1 MTQYREEKIR
11 MINDRKRQVDSI
23 KYFIDKGNYSK
34 ATSEIIH
41 YLDKNPSDMYG
52 QFLHGRLLVLMND
65 YENAKQVFSTVAS
78 SESKNRYTALVEL
91 GNIAKLEGKIDKAR
105 EYYKR
110 AIEKSPNTEFDAI
123 FALSD
128 LERQQRNY
136 DEALKVLNLLDNYNV
151 SAKIEKVKILIE
163 QGKRSIAET
172 MLFATT
178 PINRYQERQIALEK
192 GKLSRLKGEW
202 TKAKFYYLEAK
213 EALEKDEV
221 YYQTLYEEAKLAMYL
236 GNYDEVVDNCEEL
249 YTTKRS
255 FNKEI
260 NLMLAQAKQIQGKY
274 KSALENYHLAIDST
288 NDNIHYESCY
298 HLGLMEFMMGNL
310 EEAKNHLKIS
320 LGGNKISKSEVY
332 QKLIGI
338 LLKEKKYKDARVYL
352 DKLKEVYSEAT
363 SYPYTLDAI
372 ELLIDKNT
380 GKQLPRRDKAV
391 YINKQVIK
399 YNKMQAIHHIKTRH
413 QTTNTTSSGFSK
425 TINIDTLYE
434 IIRHQ
439 MTTENMINEDI
450 FDIYEIDYPRA
461 GYDRETM
468 ELVDRIRV
476 IVIPGTKDII
486 TMYPCHSSKT
496 PRQGDI
502 SKIFQQDTI
511 NKNPA
516 IAKNKQNDRISRFY
530 QRYNKNNN

>member
-1 MTQYREEKIR
+1 MAQYSEEKIR
-11 MINDRKRQVDSI
+11 KISDRKRQVDSI

-52 QFLHGRLLVLMND
+52 HFLHGRLLVLMND
-65 YENAKQVFSTVAS
+65 FENAKQVFSKVAS
-78 SESKNRYTALVEL
+78 SESKNRYSALVEL
-91 GNIAKLEGKIDKAR
+91 GNVAKLEGKIDKAR

-110 AIEKSPNTEFDAI
+110 AIEKSPNTEIDAI

-136 DEALKVLNLLDNYNV
+136 DEALNVLNLLDNYNV

-172 MLFATT
+172 MLFATI
-178 PINRYQERQIALEK
+178 PRNRYQERQIALEK

-202 TKAKFYYLEAK
+202 SKAKFYYLEAK

-249 YTTKRS
+249 YASKRS
-255 FNKEI
+255 FKKEI

-274 KSALENYHLAIDST
+274 KSALENYHLALDST

-298 HLGLMEFMMGNL
+298 RLGLMEFMIGNL

-332 QKLIGI
+332 LKLIGI

-352 DKLKEVYSEAT
+352 DKLKEVSSEAT
-363 SYPYTLDAI
+363 NYPYALDTI

-391 YINKQVIK
+391 YTNKQVIK

-413 QTTNTTSSGFSK
+413 QTANTTSSGFSK
-425 TINIDTLYE
+425 TINIDNLYE

-439 MTTENMINEDI
+439 MTAENMINEDI
-450 FDIYEIDYPRA
+450 FDIYEIDYPEA

-468 ELVDRIRV
+468 ELVDKIRV
-476 IVIPGTKDII
+476 IAIPGTKDMI
-486 TMYPCHSSKT
+486 TMYPCQGSKT

-502 SKIFQQDTI
+502 NKILKQDTI
-511 NKNPA
+511 NENPT
-516 IAKNKQNDRISRFY
+516 ISKSKQNDRISRFY
-530 QRYNKNNN
+530 KRYNKNNN